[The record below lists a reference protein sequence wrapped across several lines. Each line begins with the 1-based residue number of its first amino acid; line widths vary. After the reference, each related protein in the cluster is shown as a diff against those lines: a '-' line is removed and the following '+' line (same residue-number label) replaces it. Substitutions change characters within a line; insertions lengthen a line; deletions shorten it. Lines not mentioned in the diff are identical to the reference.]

1 MGVTCGDDLRH
12 NAAMPMTESAL
23 EPVELAAPGHRLRPP
38 SPRDAEDLL
47 AMAQDAQI
55 RLWNPLTT
63 VTDQETALAWCER
76 WSDWNGGTSG
86 QWSVFDAAGGRLLGA
101 ISLFDIDTENSAAEI
116 GYRVAP
122 WARGQGVGTAALRS
136 VADWAFGELGLTR
149 LQLLHALENPA
160 SCRVATKAGFALEGT
175 LRSSYRYGDGE
186 LYDEHLHGRLASD

>member
-1 MGVTCGDDLRH
+1 MHIPDR
-12 NAAMPMTESAL
+12 AL
-23 EPVELAAPGHRLRPP
+23 DPVELVAHGHLLRPP
-38 SPRDAEDLL
+38 SPREAEDVL

-55 RLWNPLTT
+55 ALWNALTT
-63 VTDQETALAWCER
+63 VTDEETALAWCER
-76 WSDWNGGTSG
+76 WADWNGGTSA
-86 QWSVFDAAGGRLLGA
+86 QWCVFDAEGGRLLGA
-101 ISLFDIDTENSAAEI
+101 ISLFDIDDENSAAEI

-136 VADWAFGELGLTR
+136 VAGWAFAALGLTR

-186 LYDEHLHGRLASD
+186 LHDEHLHARLVSDQV